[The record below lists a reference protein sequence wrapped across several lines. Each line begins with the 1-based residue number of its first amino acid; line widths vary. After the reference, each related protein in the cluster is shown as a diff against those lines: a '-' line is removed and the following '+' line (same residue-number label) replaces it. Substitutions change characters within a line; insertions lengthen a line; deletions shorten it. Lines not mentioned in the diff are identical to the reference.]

1 MFLTTVKKPQESVRN
16 GRRKSENERASEREK
31 EIEREKRE
39 KMGDEVF
46 EANVNLGCMQRTIQ
60 PHFIRRLLPRISSNR
75 TGDSLRNEDIYTRAQ
90 IGSSRNHPSFASF
103 FIRPASLS
111 VFSPFYPRVTRASFA

>member
-1 MFLTTVKKPQESVRN
+1 MFLTAVKKPQESVRN
-16 GRRKSENERASEREK
+16 GRRKSENERARK
-31 EIEREKRE
+31 REREKRE